1 MSFDAYMNGNITY
14 HAELLR
20 SQNSVGFL
28 LKTDSKED

>member
-1 MSFDAYMNGNITY
+1 MSFDAYMNGKY

-28 LKTDSKED
+28 LKTDSKEE